1 MSSELDNK
9 TNLAIQAMAEAL
21 RELGK
26 EVVRKAMLQNSQ
38 SIQNNN
44 LKYLKHY

>member
-9 TNLAIQAMAEAL
+9 TNLAIQAMAEAV

-26 EVVRKAMLQNSQ
+26 EVVRKAMGHVAKFP
-38 SIQNNN
+38 
-44 LKYLKHY
+44 KYTEK